1 MTGPGRDELAQA
13 LQGVLRIRPQL
24 DIIMRLCTF
33 VESREEASGLHVYRL
48 TAYALQI
55 ASQMDFTIQA
65 REKLALATPL
75 HDVGKM
81 LMPGHILLKPGKL
94 DPEEWEIMKQHT
106 VSGAKLL
113 QGSSFDE
120 VEQAAQVALCHHEKW
135 DGSGYPNGLVEDSI
149 PLPARIVAVAD
160 VFDALT
166 TKRTYKQAYPLDTA
180 LEMVREGA
188 GSHFDPA
195 VVEAFLGVKGRI
207 EHLHGLFDEARDEIP
222 LYRFAE
228 FLEGRR

>member
-1 MTGPGRDELAQA
+1 MTGPSKDELAQA

-33 VESREEASGLHVYRL
+33 VESREEASGLHIYRL

-55 ASQMDFTIQA
+55 ATQLDLTVQA
-65 REKLALATPL
+65 RERLALATPL
-75 HDVGKM
+75 HDVGK
-81 LMPGHILLKPGKL
+81 LLIPGHILLKPGKL
-94 DPEEWEIMKQHT
+94 DPEEWEIMKMHT
-106 VSGAKLL
+106 ISGSRLL
-113 QGSSFDE
+113 EGSSFDE

-166 TKRTYKQAYPLDTA
+166 TKRSYKNAYPLDTA
-180 LEMVREGA
+180 LDMVKEGA
-188 GSHFDPA
+188 GTHFDPE
-195 VVEAFLGVKGRI
+195 VVEAFLAAESRI
-207 EHLHGLFDEARDEIP
+207 SHLHGLFDEARDEIP

>member
-1 MTGPGRDELAQA
+1 MNGPSRNDLSQA

-33 VESREEASGLHVYRL
+33 VESREEASGLHIYRL
-48 TAYALQI
+48 TAYTLQV
-55 ASQMDFTIQA
+55 ATQLDLTVQD
-65 REKLALATPL
+65 RERLALAAPL
-75 HDVGKM
+75 HDVGK
-81 LMPGHILLKPGKL
+81 LLIPGHILLKPGKL
-94 DPEEWEIMKQHT
+94 DPEEWEIMKMHT
-106 VSGAKLL
+106 VSGGKLL
-113 QGSSFDE
+113 QGSSFEE

-149 PLPARIVAVAD
+149 PLTARIVAVAD

-166 TKRTYKQAYPLDTA
+166 TRRTYKKPYPLDTA
-180 LEMVREGA
+180 LEMIKEGA
-188 GSHFDPA
+188 GTHFDPE
-195 VVEAFLGVKGRI
+195 VVEAFLAAENRI
-207 EHLHGLFDEARDEIP
+207 AHLHGLFGDAQDEIP